1 MKKIIICLIWLII
14 SIVPLRAAAE
24 DEINHL
30 LDESWQLVK
39 QQEYDK
45 ARQILLY
52 ASQQQ
57 IHAKLPQHVQVIST
71 AYNKAIETMGDVV
84 SPQEVES
91 DMLALRLVIDAES
104 SHFQPLWL
112 SRETAV
118 MSAFDRIEQAN
129 KDENAESFRTAIN
142 DFLYEM
148 NIIYP
153 SLLVD
158 LPKGE
163 VQRLDKHFVYL
174 EHAKTV
180 MANESSKQQLSAI
193 KHDVQQVFQYPKADV
208 LAGSTIWVMITTG
221 LIIIATLTYVGFRKY
236 KGEQEKKR
244 RKSKNG

>member
-1 MKKIIICLIWLII
+1 MVWLII
-14 SIVPLRAAAE
+14 LIAPLHAAAE

-84 SPQEVES
+84 SQQEVES

-112 SRETAV
+112 SRETVV
-118 MSAFDRIEQAN
+118 MSAFDRIEKAN
-129 KDENAESFRTAIN
+129 YAENNELFRAAIN
-142 DFLYEM
+142 EFLYEM

-163 VQRLDKHFVYL
+163 VKRLEKHFAYL
-174 EHAKTV
+174 EDVKTV
-180 MANESSKQQLSAI
+180 MANASGKQQLSTI
-193 KHDVQQVFQYPKADV
+193 KHDVQQVFQYPKTDV
-208 LAGSTIWVMITTG
+208 LAGSTIWVMVATG